1 MNLDLEIKEAADQE
15 AQQAAQAQPEN
26 QPQDAETPPE
36 TLEDA
41 MFAEAEAAQAE
52 DAAAEPPA
60 EAQAEKPSETEAPQ
74 EPQQEAEADDLA
86 EPEGLSEKASARF
99 QALANQVKEYRAKDA
114 DYQQMAET
122 VREFQ
127 TLAQESCNKA
137 EEVTQ
142 LFDYAKAVKS
152 GDFDRVEQY
161 LKQQIM
167 QFEAVSGRSLNVDL
181 LSQFPDLQQRA
192 EEMALDPTVAQEL
205 AQARWRQQQQQQ
217 YVQQQQAA
225 QQAQWQ
231 QQQQA
236 QAAEQ
241 QRQEAFNKAVQ
252 DVNALSQ
259 NYAKTDV
266 LWPEYEPKVLEF
278 AKTQLQQL
286 PPEQWAFAL
295 QTFYNGLKQAG
306 GAVKQRVPP
315 LRGSMP
321 AGGAAAPQSMEEA
334 MFGSD

>member
-1 MNLDLEIKEAADQE
+1 MDLEIKEAAYHE

-26 QPQDAETPPE
+26 QPQDAETSHE

-41 MFAEAEAAQAE
+41 MFAGAEAAQAE
-52 DAAAEPPA
+52 EAAAEQPA
-60 EAQAEKPSETEAPQ
+60 EVQAGKPSETEAQQ

-122 VREFQ
+122 VQEFQ
-127 TLAQESCNKA
+127 TLAQESCNNA

-142 LFDYAKAVKS
+142 LFDYAKAVKT

-205 AQARWRQQQQQQ
+205 AQARWRQQQQLQ
-217 YVQQQQAA
+217 YAQQQQAQ

-236 QAAEQ
+236 AQAAQ
-241 QRQEAFNKAVQ
+241 QRQAVFDHAVQ
-252 DVNALSQ
+252 QINDLTL
-259 NYAKTDV
+259 NYAKSDV
-266 LWPEYEPKVLEF
+266 MWPEYEPQVMAF
-278 AKTQLQQL
+278 AKAQLQGL

-295 QTFYNGLKQAG
+295 QTFYSGLKQA
-306 GAVKQRVPP
+306 ARPVRPTATP
-315 LRGSMP
+315 LRSGSP
-321 AGGAAAPQSMEEA
+321 AGGNAAPQNMQEA
-334 MFGSD
+334 MFSGL

>member
-15 AQQAAQAQPEN
+15 AQQAAQEQPEN
-26 QPQDAETPPE
+26 QPQEAETPPE

-52 DAAAEPPA
+52 EAAAEPPA
-60 EAQAEKPSETEAPQ
+60 EAQAEELSETEA
-74 EPQQEAEADDLA
+74 QQEAEADDLA
-86 EPEGLSEKASARF
+86 EPEGLGEKASARF
-99 QALANQVKEYRAKDA
+99 QALANEVKEWRAKDA
-114 DYQQMAET
+114 GYQQMAET
-122 VREFQ
+122 VQEFS
-127 TLAQESCNKA
+127 TLAQESCNNSG
-137 EEVTQ
+137 EVVQ
-142 LFDYAKAVKS
+142 LFDYARAVKT
-152 GDFDRVEQY
+152 GDFDKVEQY
-161 LKQQIM
+161 LHRQIM
-167 QFEAVSGRSLNVDL
+167 QFEALSGRRIQPDL
-181 LSQFPDLQQRA
+181 LGQYPDIVQRMENLGLDA
-192 EEMALDPTVAQEL
+192 ESAHEL
-205 AQARWRQQQQQQ
+205 ARNRWQQQQQQ
-217 YVQQQQAA
+217 VYLQQQQAA

-231 QQQQA
+231 QQQAEEAA
-236 QAAEQ
+236 QLQHQ
-241 QRQEAFNKAVQ
+241 QVFNQAVQ
-252 DVNALSQ
+252 DVNELSRKF
-259 NYAKTDV
+259 AKTDV